1 MRRNKLKVLSSLA
14 ILGIAGLGLA
24 ACNNNTGSGTT
35 PSPTP
40 TPTENGGGATTTPTP
55 TPVPTTPSQTTTT
68 TPNQSSTANTP
79 AQKVVKSISIS
90 GGKTLYLVGEE
101 FSFDGVV
108 VTKTYNDE
116 TQETATADEVT
127 YKIYSD
133 EDGTKEATS
142 IATAGTYYVYVT
154 CGGKDNYYAITVQE
168 KQQTI
173 HENAVVKGVTP
184 TKTDIS
190 TKVDIYNQNGN
201 EVYATANSSKKI
213 QSEDKSATCDGIE
226 FSQRLKMQG
235 SAVAAGES
243 VSVAAD
249 GTVSNGRVIV
259 VKVAQASKLTFYGMP
274 SSEQKR
280 SFILTNNADYSREVA
295 SAADKTNI
303 GSYKFDVAA
312 GTYYFYVGASN
323 DALGTNAGGWYFY
336 GVDIAYDV
344 PTSSLTYSEIK
355 VDASNAKTDF
365 NLNDTFS
372 TDGLVV
378 KGKNNLGTWDILSK
392 EDYKVTNTDDTE
404 VSTATPGKKTLKVTA
419 KGHSDN
425 YDIQVINPNATVE
438 NIVVKEEAKGVYK
451 QGEVISL
458 SGLVITSTDS
468 DSVTQDIA
476 YDAEKITYK
485 VLDGETD
492 VTSQFTT
499 LTKGTYTVELTYA
512 SKTTTYNITMLE
524 VKERKFEYK
533 NEVAVGSDSYASSLI
548 VSYTDGT
555 DADWSKYNDTILSTA
570 EGYSTKFYSDADCT
584 TLIDTATNAFAS
596 VGTVYMKLSYQDY
609 SSNAI
614 TLTVKNFNSESYY
627 TKDNLTSSSVV
638 KDATIFDGNLITIT
652 GGKNLGAPEGK
663 DGICNQEVQIKLD
676 ANTDASKFKGL
687 ILNIKQKVALKLYMN
702 CSTDKS
708 GKTFV
713 IKDPTGKIVFTS
725 NDIVKNKT
733 DNTLVEV
740 TLEAG
745 TYTIESLTGSVRFAG
760 IEATKAE

>member
-40 TPTENGGGATTTPTP
+40 TPTENGGATTTPTP

-173 HENAVVKGVTP
+173 HENAVVKGVSSNITE
-184 TKTDIS
+184 KFN
-190 TKVDIYNQNGN
+190 IYSQNGN
-201 EVYATANSSKKI
+201 EVYATATSTKYLEYETKT
-213 QSEDKSATCDGIE
+213 ATVDGIE
-226 FSQRLKMQG
+226 FSQRLKMKG
-235 SAVAAGES
+235 SAVGKGET

-274 SSEQKR
+274 SDNKKR
-280 SFILTNNADYSREVA
+280 SFILTNNADVTREIA

-303 GSYKFDVAA
+303 GSYEFDVAA

-323 DALGTNAGGWYFY
+323 DALGTEAGGWYFY

-344 PTSSLTYSEIK
+344 PASSLTYSEIK
-355 VDASNAKTDF
+355 VDASNARTDF

-419 KGHSDN
+419 KGHSDT
-425 YDIQVINPNATVE
+425 YDIQVINPNATIE

-614 TLTVKNFNSESYY
+614 TLTVKNFNSESYS
-627 TKDNLTSSSVV
+627 TSGLTVGTDYKNSVL
-638 KDATIFDGNLITIT
+638 FEGNLVDVKVGT
-652 GGKNLGAPEGK
+652 GTCKADDAK
-663 DGICNQEVQIKLD
+663 DKDTMNHEVQIKLD
-676 ANTDASKFKGL
+676 SGAGKEIIFVV
-687 ILNIKQKVALKLYMN
+687 KQKITLKIAIN
-702 CSTDKS
+702 AS
-708 GKTFV
+708 GKKKYV
-713 IKDPTGKIVFTS
+713 IKDSTGTVVPNGSGNVGITKDSNTIVE
-725 NDIVKNKT
+725 I
-733 DNTLVEV
+733 

-745 TYTIESLTGSVRFAG
+745 TYTLASDGGGVRFAG
-760 IEATKAE
+760 IEATKAK

>member
-1 MRRNKLKVLSSLA
+1 MKRNKLKVLSSLA

-35 PSPTP
+35 QSPTT
-40 TPTENGGGATTTPTP
+40 TPTENGGGATTPTPTP
-55 TPVPTTPSQTTTT
+55 TPVPTTPSQSTTT
-68 TPNQSSTANTP
+68 TPNQSSTNTP
-79 AQKVVKSISIS
+79 EQNKIESISVS
-90 GGKTLYLVGEE
+90 GQTKE
-101 FSFDGVV
+101 FLPGSEFVFGGT
-108 VTKTYNDE
+108 VTKN
-116 TQETATADEVT
+116 
-127 YKIYSD
+127 YSD
-133 EDGTKEATS
+133 GSQVAATEEEYIVTIYTDNSYETEAEN
-142 IATAGTYYVYVT
+142 IKTAGTYYVVVSIGDKLATYEIV
-154 CGGKDNYYAITVQE
+154 VRE

-190 TKVDIYNQNGN
+190 TKVDIYNQHGN
-201 EVYATANSSKKI
+201 EVYVTANSSKKI
-213 QSEDKSATCDGIE
+213 QSEDKTATCDGIE

-243 VSVAAD
+243 VNVSAD

-303 GSYKFDVAA
+303 GSYEFDVAA
-312 GTYYFYVGASN
+312 GTYYFYVGATN
-323 DALGTNAGGWYFY
+323 ATLGTTAGGWYFY

-344 PTSSLTYSEIK
+344 PASSLTYSEIK
-355 VDASNAKTDF
+355 VDASNVRTDF

-419 KGHSDN
+419 KGHSDT
-425 YDIQVINPNATVE
+425 YDIQVINPNATIE

-485 VLDGETD
+485 VLDGEAD

-524 VKERKFEYK
+524 VKEGKFEYK

-627 TKDNLTSSSVV
+627 VKDANLTSGTDYKKQTLFEGNFVDV
-638 KDATIFDGNLITIT
+638 KVGT
-652 GGKNLGAPEGK
+652 GTCKADSNTA
-663 DGICNQEVQIKLD
+663 INQGEMQIKLD
-676 ANTDASKFKGL
+676 AGDGKEIIFVV
-687 ILNIKQKVALKLYMN
+687 KQKITLKIIAN
-702 CSTDKS
+702 AS
-708 GKTFV
+708 GNKKYI
-713 IKDPTGKIVFTS
+713 IKDAVGTELKAGDLS
-725 NDIVKNKT
+725 KT
-733 DNTLVEV
+733 ADGDTTIEI

-745 TYTIESLTGSVRFAG
+745 TYSFTSDGGGVRFAG

>member
-1 MRRNKLKVLSSLA
+1 MKRNKLKVLSSLA

-35 PSPTP
+35 QSPTQ
-40 TPTENGGGATTTPTP
+40 TPTENGGGATTPTPTP
-55 TPVPTTPSQTTTT
+55 TPVPTTPSQSTTT
-68 TPNQSSTANTP
+68 TPNQSSTNTP
-79 AQKVVKSISIS
+79 EQNKIESISVS
-90 GGKTLYLVGEE
+90 GQTKE
-101 FSFDGVV
+101 FLPGSEFVFGGT
-108 VTKTYNDE
+108 VTKN
-116 TQETATADEVT
+116 
-127 YKIYSD
+127 YSD
-133 EDGTKEATS
+133 GSQVVATEEEYIVTIYTDNSYETEAEN
-142 IATAGTYYVYVT
+142 IKTAGTYYVVVSIGDKLATYEIV
-154 CGGKDNYYAITVQE
+154 VRE

-190 TKVDIYNQNGN
+190 TKVDIYNQHGN
-201 EVYATANSSKKI
+201 EVYVTANSSKKI
-213 QSEDKSATCDGIE
+213 QSEDKTATCDGIE

-243 VSVAAD
+243 VNVSAD

-303 GSYKFDVAA
+303 GSYEFDVAA
-312 GTYYFYVGASN
+312 GTYYFYVGA
-323 DALGTNAGGWYFY
+323 TNATLSTTAGGWYFY

-344 PTSSLTYSEIK
+344 PASSLTYSEIK
-355 VDASNAKTDF
+355 VDASNVRTDF

-392 EDYKVTNTDDTE
+392 EDYKVTNNDDTE

-419 KGHSDN
+419 KGHSDT
-425 YDIQVINPNATVE
+425 YDIQVINPNATIE

-485 VLDGETD
+485 VLDGEAD

-512 SKTTTYNITMLE
+512 YKTTTYNITMLE
-524 VKERKFEYK
+524 VKEGKFEYK

-627 TKDNLTSSSVV
+627 VKDANLTSGTDYKKQTLFEGNFVDV
-638 KDATIFDGNLITIT
+638 KVGT
-652 GGKNLGAPEGK
+652 GTCKADSNTA
-663 DGICNQEVQIKLD
+663 INQGEMQIKLD
-676 ANTDASKFKGL
+676 AGDGKEIIFVV
-687 ILNIKQKVALKLYMN
+687 KQKITLKIIAN
-702 CSTDKS
+702 AS
-708 GKTFV
+708 GNKKYI
-713 IKDPTGKIVFTS
+713 IKDAVGTELKAGDLS
-725 NDIVKNKT
+725 KT
-733 DNTLVEV
+733 ADGDTTIEI

-745 TYTIESLTGSVRFAG
+745 TYSFTSNGGGVRFAG

>member
-1 MRRNKLKVLSSLA
+1 MKRNKLKVLSSLA

-35 PSPTP
+35 QSPTT
-40 TPTENGGGATTTPTP
+40 TPTENGGGATTTTPTP
-55 TPVPTTPSQTTTT
+55 TPVPTTPSQSTTT
-68 TPNQSSTANTP
+68 TPNQSSTNTP
-79 AQKVVKSISIS
+79 EQNKIESISVS
-90 GGKTLYLVGEE
+90 GQTKE
-101 FSFDGVV
+101 FLPGSEFVFGGT
-108 VTKTYNDE
+108 VTKN
-116 TQETATADEVT
+116 
-127 YKIYSD
+127 YSD
-133 EDGTKEATS
+133 GSQVVATEEEYIVTIYTDNSYETEAEN
-142 IATAGTYYVYVT
+142 IKTAGTYYVVVSIGDKLATYEIV
-154 CGGKDNYYAITVQE
+154 VQE

-190 TKVDIYNQNGN
+190 TKVDIYNQHGN
-201 EVYATANSSKKI
+201 EVYVTANSSKKI
-213 QSEDKSATCDGIE
+213 QSEDKTATCDGIE

-243 VSVAAD
+243 VNVSAD

-303 GSYKFDVAA
+303 GSYEFDVAA
-312 GTYYFYVGASN
+312 GTYYFYVGATN
-323 DALGTNAGGWYFY
+323 ATLGTTAGGWYFY

-344 PTSSLTYSEIK
+344 PASSLTYSEIK
-355 VDASNAKTDF
+355 VDASNVRTDF

-419 KGHSDN
+419 KGHSDT
-425 YDIQVINPNATVE
+425 YDIQVINPNATIE

-485 VLDGETD
+485 VLDGEAD

-524 VKERKFEYK
+524 VKEGKFEYK

-627 TKDNLTSSSVV
+627 VKDANLTSGTDYKKQTLFEGNFVDV
-638 KDATIFDGNLITIT
+638 KVGT
-652 GGKNLGAPEGK
+652 GTCKADSNTA
-663 DGICNQEVQIKLD
+663 INQGEMQIKLD
-676 ANTDASKFKGL
+676 AGDGKEIIFVV
-687 ILNIKQKVALKLYMN
+687 KQKITLKIIAN
-702 CSTDKS
+702 AS
-708 GKTFV
+708 GNKKYI
-713 IKDPTGKIVFTS
+713 IKDAVGTELKAGDLS
-725 NDIVKNKT
+725 KT
-733 DNTLVEV
+733 ADGDTTIEI

-745 TYTIESLTGSVRFAG
+745 TYSFTSNGGGVRFAG

>member
-1 MRRNKLKVLSSLA
+1 MKRNKMKVLSSLA

-35 PSPTP
+35 QSPTT
-40 TPTENGGGATTTPTP
+40 TPTENGGGATTPTPTP
-55 TPVPTTPSQTTTT
+55 TPVPTTPSQSTTT
-68 TPNQSSTANTP
+68 TPNQSSTNTP
-79 AQKVVKSISIS
+79 EQNKIESISVS
-90 GGKTLYLVGEE
+90 GQTKE
-101 FSFDGVV
+101 FLPGSEFVFGGT
-108 VTKTYNDE
+108 VTKN
-116 TQETATADEVT
+116 
-127 YKIYSD
+127 YSD
-133 EDGTKEATS
+133 GSQVVATEEEYIVTIYTDNSYETEAEN
-142 IATAGTYYVYVT
+142 IKTAGTYYVVVSIGDKLATYEIV
-154 CGGKDNYYAITVQE
+154 VRE

-190 TKVDIYNQNGN
+190 TKVDIYNQHGN
-201 EVYATANSSKKI
+201 EVYVTANSSKKI
-213 QSEDKSATCDGIE
+213 QSEDKTATCDGIE

-243 VSVAAD
+243 VNVSAD

-303 GSYKFDVAA
+303 GSYEFDVAA
-312 GTYYFYVGASN
+312 GTYYFYVGATN
-323 DALGTNAGGWYFY
+323 ATLGTTAGGWYFY

-344 PTSSLTYSEIK
+344 PASSLTYSEIK
-355 VDASNAKTDF
+355 VDASNVRTDF

-419 KGHSDN
+419 KGHSDT
-425 YDIQVINPNATVE
+425 YDIQVINPNATIE

-485 VLDGETD
+485 VLDGEAD

-524 VKERKFEYK
+524 VKEGKFEYK

-627 TKDNLTSSSVV
+627 VKDANLTSGTDYKKQTLFEGNFVDV
-638 KDATIFDGNLITIT
+638 KVGT
-652 GGKNLGAPEGK
+652 GTCKADSNTA
-663 DGICNQEVQIKLD
+663 INQGEMQIKLD
-676 ANTDASKFKGL
+676 AGDGKEIIFVV
-687 ILNIKQKVALKLYMN
+687 KQKITLKIIAN
-702 CSTDKS
+702 AS
-708 GKTFV
+708 GNKKYI
-713 IKDPTGKIVFTS
+713 IKDAVGTELKAGDLS
-725 NDIVKNKT
+725 KT
-733 DNTLVEV
+733 ADGDTTIEI

-745 TYTIESLTGSVRFAG
+745 TYSFTSNGGGVRFAG

>member
-1 MRRNKLKVLSSLA
+1 MKRNKLKVLSSLA

-35 PSPTP
+35 QSPTT
-40 TPTENGGGATTTPTP
+40 TPTENGGGATTPTPTP
-55 TPVPTTPSQTTTT
+55 TPVPTTPSQSTTT
-68 TPNQSSTANTP
+68 TPNQSSTNTP
-79 AQKVVKSISIS
+79 EQNKIESISVS
-90 GGKTLYLVGEE
+90 GQTKE
-101 FSFDGVV
+101 FLPGSEFVFGGT
-108 VTKTYNDE
+108 VTKN
-116 TQETATADEVT
+116 
-127 YKIYSD
+127 YSD
-133 EDGTKEATS
+133 GSQVVATEEEYIVTIYTDNSYETEAEN
-142 IATAGTYYVYVT
+142 IKTAGTYYVVVSIGDKLATYEIV
-154 CGGKDNYYAITVQE
+154 VRE

-190 TKVDIYNQNGN
+190 TKVDIYNQHGN
-201 EVYATANSSKKI
+201 EVYVTANSSKKI
-213 QSEDKSATCDGIE
+213 QSEDKTATCDGIE

-243 VSVAAD
+243 VNVSAD

-303 GSYKFDVAA
+303 GSYEFDVAA
-312 GTYYFYVGASN
+312 GTYYFYVGATN
-323 DALGTNAGGWYFY
+323 ATLGTTAGGWYFY

-344 PTSSLTYSEIK
+344 PASSLTYSEIK
-355 VDASNAKTDF
+355 VDASNVRTDF

-419 KGHSDN
+419 KGHSDT
-425 YDIQVINPNATVE
+425 YDIQVINPNATIE

-451 QGEVISL
+451 QGDVISL

-485 VLDGETD
+485 VLDGEAD

-524 VKERKFEYK
+524 VKEGKFEYK

-627 TKDNLTSSSVV
+627 VKDANLTSGTDYKKQTLFEGNFVDV
-638 KDATIFDGNLITIT
+638 KVGT
-652 GGKNLGAPEGK
+652 GTCKADSNTA
-663 DGICNQEVQIKLD
+663 INQGEMQIKLD
-676 ANTDASKFKGL
+676 AGDGKEIIFVV
-687 ILNIKQKVALKLYMN
+687 KQKITLKIIAN
-702 CSTDKS
+702 AS
-708 GKTFV
+708 GNKKYI
-713 IKDPTGKIVFTS
+713 IKDAVGTELKAGDLS
-725 NDIVKNKT
+725 KT
-733 DNTLVEV
+733 ADGDTTIEI

-745 TYTIESLTGSVRFAG
+745 TYSFTSNGGGVRFAG

>member
-35 PSPTP
+35 QSPTT
-40 TPTENGGGATTTPTP
+40 TPTENGGGATTPTPTP
-55 TPVPTTPSQTTTT
+55 TPVPTTPSQSTTT
-68 TPNQSSTANTP
+68 TPNQSSTNTP
-79 AQKVVKSISIS
+79 EQKKIESISVS
-90 GGKTLYLVGEE
+90 GQTKE
-101 FSFDGVV
+101 FLPGSEFVFGGT
-108 VTKTYNDE
+108 VTKN
-116 TQETATADEVT
+116 
-127 YKIYSD
+127 YSD
-133 EDGTKEATS
+133 GSQVVATEEEYIVTIYTDNSYETEAEN
-142 IATAGTYYVYVT
+142 IKTAGTYYVVVSIGDKLATYEIV
-154 CGGKDNYYAITVQE
+154 VRE

-190 TKVDIYNQNGN
+190 TKVDIYNQHGN
-201 EVYATANSSKKI
+201 EVYVTANSSKKI
-213 QSEDKSATCDGIE
+213 QSEDKTATCDGIE

-243 VSVAAD
+243 VNVSAD

-303 GSYKFDVAA
+303 GSYEFDVAA
-312 GTYYFYVGASN
+312 GTYYFYVGATN
-323 DALGTNAGGWYFY
+323 ATLGTTAGGWYFY

-344 PTSSLTYSEIK
+344 PASSLTYSEIK
-355 VDASNAKTDF
+355 VDASNVRTDF

-419 KGHSDN
+419 KGHSDT
-425 YDIQVINPNATVE
+425 YDIQVINPNATIE

-485 VLDGETD
+485 VLDGEAD

-524 VKERKFEYK
+524 VKEGKFEYK

-627 TKDNLTSSSVV
+627 VKDANLTSGTDYKKQTLFEGNFVDV
-638 KDATIFDGNLITIT
+638 KVGT
-652 GGKNLGAPEGK
+652 GTCKADSNTA
-663 DGICNQEVQIKLD
+663 INQGEMQIKLD
-676 ANTDASKFKGL
+676 AGDGKEIIFVV
-687 ILNIKQKVALKLYMN
+687 KQKITLKIIAN
-702 CSTDKS
+702 AS
-708 GKTFV
+708 GNKKYI
-713 IKDPTGKIVFTS
+713 IKDAVGTELKAGDLS
-725 NDIVKNKT
+725 KT
-733 DNTLVEV
+733 ADGDTTIEI

-745 TYTIESLTGSVRFAG
+745 TYSFTSNGGGVRFAG

>member
-35 PSPTP
+35 QSPTT
-40 TPTENGGGATTTPTP
+40 TPTENGGGATTPTPTP
-55 TPVPTTPSQTTTT
+55 TPVPTTPSQSTTP
-68 TPNQSSTANTP
+68 TPNQSSTNTP
-79 AQKVVKSISIS
+79 EQNKIESISVS
-90 GGKTLYLVGEE
+90 GQTKE
-101 FSFDGVV
+101 FLPGSEFVFGGT
-108 VTKTYNDE
+108 VTKN
-116 TQETATADEVT
+116 
-127 YKIYSD
+127 YSD
-133 EDGTKEATS
+133 GSQVVATEEEYIVTIYTDNSYETEAEN
-142 IATAGTYYVYVT
+142 IKTAGTYYVVVSIGDKLATYEIV
-154 CGGKDNYYAITVQE
+154 VRE

-184 TKTDIS
+184 TETDIS
-190 TKVDIYNQNGN
+190 TKVDIYNQHGN
-201 EVYATANSSKKI
+201 EVYVTANSSKKI
-213 QSEDKSATCDGIE
+213 QSEDKTATCDGIE

-243 VSVAAD
+243 VNVSAD

-303 GSYKFDVAA
+303 GSYEFDVAA
-312 GTYYFYVGASN
+312 GTYYFYVGATN
-323 DALGTNAGGWYFY
+323 ATLGTTAGGWYFY

-344 PTSSLTYSEIK
+344 PASSLTYSEIK
-355 VDASNAKTDF
+355 VDASNVRTDF

-419 KGHSDN
+419 KGHSDT
-425 YDIQVINPNATVE
+425 YDIQVINPNATIE

-485 VLDGETD
+485 VLDGEAD

-524 VKERKFEYK
+524 VKEGKFEYK

-609 SSNAI
+609 SSNTI

-627 TKDNLTSSSVV
+627 VKDANLTSGTDYKKQTLFEGNFVDV
-638 KDATIFDGNLITIT
+638 KVGT
-652 GGKNLGAPEGK
+652 GTCKADSNTA
-663 DGICNQEVQIKLD
+663 INQGEMQIKLD
-676 ANTDASKFKGL
+676 AGDGKEIIFVV
-687 ILNIKQKVALKLYMN
+687 KQKITLKIIAN
-702 CSTDKS
+702 AS
-708 GKTFV
+708 GNKKYI
-713 IKDPTGKIVFTS
+713 IKDAVGTELKAGDLS
-725 NDIVKNKT
+725 KT
-733 DNTLVEV
+733 ADGDTTIEI

-745 TYTIESLTGSVRFAG
+745 TYSFTSNGGGVRFAG

>member
-1 MRRNKLKVLSSLA
+1 MKRNKLKVLSSLA

-24 ACNNNTGSGTT
+24 ACNNTGSGT
-35 PSPTP
+35 TP
-40 TPTENGGGATTTPTP
+40 TPTENGGGATTPTPTP
-55 TPVPTTPSQTTTT
+55 TPVPTTPSQSTTT
-68 TPNQSSTANTP
+68 TPNQSSTNTP
-79 AQKVVKSISIS
+79 EQNKIESISVS
-90 GGKTLYLVGEE
+90 GQTKE
-101 FSFDGVV
+101 FLPGSEFVFGGT
-108 VTKTYNDE
+108 VTKN
-116 TQETATADEVT
+116 
-127 YKIYSD
+127 YSD
-133 EDGTKEATS
+133 GSQVVATEEEYIVTIYTDNSYETEAEN
-142 IATAGTYYVYVT
+142 IKTAGTYYVVVSIGDKLATYEIV
-154 CGGKDNYYAITVQE
+154 VRE

-190 TKVDIYNQNGN
+190 TKVDIYNQHGN
-201 EVYATANSSKKI
+201 EVYVTANSSKKI
-213 QSEDKSATCDGIE
+213 QSEDKTATCDGIE

-243 VSVAAD
+243 VNVSAD

-303 GSYKFDVAA
+303 GSYEFDVAA
-312 GTYYFYVGASN
+312 GTYYFYVGATN
-323 DALGTNAGGWYFY
+323 ATLGTTAGGWYFY

-344 PTSSLTYSEIK
+344 PASSLTYSEIK
-355 VDASNAKTDF
+355 VDASNVRTDF

-404 VSTATPGKKTLKVTA
+404 ISTATPGKKTLKVTA
-419 KGHSDN
+419 KGHSDT
-425 YDIQVINPNATVE
+425 YDIQVINPNATIE

-485 VLDGETD
+485 VLDGEAD

-524 VKERKFEYK
+524 VKEGKFEYK

-584 TLIDTATNAFAS
+584 TLIDTATKAFAS

-627 TKDNLTSSSVV
+627 VKDANLTSGTDYKKQTLFEGNFVDV
-638 KDATIFDGNLITIT
+638 KVGT
-652 GGKNLGAPEGK
+652 GTCKADSNTA
-663 DGICNQEVQIKLD
+663 INQGEMQIKLD
-676 ANTDASKFKGL
+676 AGDGKEIIFVV
-687 ILNIKQKVALKLYMN
+687 KQKITLKIIAN
-702 CSTDKS
+702 AS
-708 GKTFV
+708 GNKKYI
-713 IKDPTGKIVFTS
+713 IKDAVGTELKAGDLS
-725 NDIVKNKT
+725 KT
-733 DNTLVEV
+733 ADGDTTIEI

-745 TYTIESLTGSVRFAG
+745 TYSFTSNGGGVRFAG

>member
-1 MRRNKLKVLSSLA
+1 MKRNKLKVLSSLA

-35 PSPTP
+35 QSPTT
-40 TPTENGGGATTTPTP
+40 TPTENGGGATTPTPTP
-55 TPVPTTPSQTTTT
+55 TPVPTTPSQSTTT
-68 TPNQSSTANTP
+68 TPNQSSTNTP
-79 AQKVVKSISIS
+79 EQNKIESISVS
-90 GGKTLYLVGEE
+90 GQTKE
-101 FSFDGVV
+101 FLPGSEFVFGGT
-108 VTKTYNDE
+108 VTKN
-116 TQETATADEVT
+116 
-127 YKIYSD
+127 YSD
-133 EDGTKEATS
+133 GSQVVATEEEYIVTIYTDNSYEIEAEN
-142 IATAGTYYVYVT
+142 IKTAGTYYVVVSIGDKLATYEIV
-154 CGGKDNYYAITVQE
+154 VRE

-190 TKVDIYNQNGN
+190 TKVDIYNQHGN
-201 EVYATANSSKKI
+201 EVYVTANSSKKI
-213 QSEDKSATCDGIE
+213 QSEDKTATCDGIE

-243 VSVAAD
+243 VNVSAD

-303 GSYKFDVAA
+303 GSYEFDVAA
-312 GTYYFYVGASN
+312 GTYYFYVGATN
-323 DALGTNAGGWYFY
+323 ATLGTTAGGWYFY

-344 PTSSLTYSEIK
+344 PASSLTYSEIK
-355 VDASNAKTDF
+355 VDASNVRTDF

-419 KGHSDN
+419 KGHSDT
-425 YDIQVINPNATVE
+425 YDIQVINPNATIE

-485 VLDGETD
+485 VLDGEAD

-524 VKERKFEYK
+524 VKEGKFEYK

-627 TKDNLTSSSVV
+627 VKDANLTSGTDYKKQTLFEGNFVDV
-638 KDATIFDGNLITIT
+638 KVGT
-652 GGKNLGAPEGK
+652 GTCKADSNTA
-663 DGICNQEVQIKLD
+663 INQGEMQIKLD
-676 ANTDASKFKGL
+676 AGDGKEIIFVV
-687 ILNIKQKVALKLYMN
+687 KQKITLKIIAN
-702 CSTDKS
+702 AS
-708 GKTFV
+708 GNKKYI
-713 IKDPTGKIVFTS
+713 IKDAVGTELKAGDLS
-725 NDIVKNKT
+725 KT
-733 DNTLVEV
+733 ADGDTTIEI

-745 TYTIESLTGSVRFAG
+745 TYSFTSNGGGVRFAG

>member
-1 MRRNKLKVLSSLA
+1 MKRNKLKVLSSLA

-35 PSPTP
+35 QSPTT
-40 TPTENGGGATTTPTP
+40 TPTENGGEATTPTPTP
-55 TPVPTTPSQTTTT
+55 TPVPTTPSQSTTT
-68 TPNQSSTANTP
+68 TPNQSSTNTP
-79 AQKVVKSISIS
+79 EQNKIESISVS
-90 GGKTLYLVGEE
+90 GQTKE
-101 FSFDGVV
+101 FLPGSEFVFGGT
-108 VTKTYNDE
+108 VTKN
-116 TQETATADEVT
+116 
-127 YKIYSD
+127 YSD
-133 EDGTKEATS
+133 GSQVVATEEEYIVTIYTDNSYETEAEN
-142 IATAGTYYVYVT
+142 IKTAGTYYVVVSIGDKLATYEIV
-154 CGGKDNYYAITVQE
+154 VRE

-184 TKTDIS
+184 TETDIS
-190 TKVDIYNQNGN
+190 TKVDIYNQHGN
-201 EVYATANSSKKI
+201 EVYVTANSSKKI
-213 QSEDKSATCDGIE
+213 QSEDKTATCDGIE

-243 VSVAAD
+243 VNVSAD

-303 GSYKFDVAA
+303 GSYEFDVAA
-312 GTYYFYVGASN
+312 GTYYFYVGATN
-323 DALGTNAGGWYFY
+323 ATLGTTAGGWYFY

-344 PTSSLTYSEIK
+344 PASSLTYSEIK
-355 VDASNAKTDF
+355 VDASNVRTDF

-419 KGHSDN
+419 KGHSDT
-425 YDIQVINPNATVE
+425 YDIQVINPNATIE

-485 VLDGETD
+485 VLDGEAD

-524 VKERKFEYK
+524 VKEGKFEYK

-627 TKDNLTSSSVV
+627 VKDANLTSGTDYKKQTLFEGNFVDV
-638 KDATIFDGNLITIT
+638 KVGT
-652 GGKNLGAPEGK
+652 GTCKADSNTA
-663 DGICNQEVQIKLD
+663 INQGEMQIKLD
-676 ANTDASKFKGL
+676 AGDGKEIIFVV
-687 ILNIKQKVALKLYMN
+687 KQKITLKIIAN
-702 CSTDKS
+702 AS
-708 GKTFV
+708 GNKKYI
-713 IKDPTGKIVFTS
+713 IKDAVGTELKAGDLS
-725 NDIVKNKT
+725 KT
-733 DNTLVEV
+733 ADGDTTIEI

-745 TYTIESLTGSVRFAG
+745 TYSFTSNGGGVRFAG

>member
-35 PSPTP
+35 KSPTP
-40 TPTENGGGATTTPTP
+40 TPTENGGATTTPTP

-68 TPNQSSTANTP
+68 TPNQSSTTNTP

-133 EDGTKEATS
+133 EDGTKEVTS

-201 EVYATANSSKKI
+201 EVYVTANSSKKI

-226 FSQRLKMQG
+226 FSQKLKMQG

-243 VSVAAD
+243 VNVSAD

-303 GSYKFDVAA
+303 GSYEFDVAA
-312 GTYYFYVGASN
+312 GTYYFYVGATN
-323 DALGTNAGGWYFY
+323 ATLGTTAGGWYFY

-344 PTSSLTYSEIK
+344 PASSLTYSEIK

-372 TDGLVV
+372 TDGLIV

-425 YDIQVINPNATVE
+425 YDIQVINPNATIE

-555 DADWSKYNDTILSTA
+555 DADWSKYNETILSTA

-584 TLIDTATNAFAS
+584 TLIDTATNAFAL

-614 TLTVKNFNSESYY
+614 TLTVKNFNSESYS
-627 TKDNLTSSSVV
+627 TSGLTAGTDYKNSVL
-638 KDATIFDGNLITIT
+638 FEGNLVDVKV
-652 GGKNLGAPEGK
+652 GKGTCKADSNNE
-663 DGICNQEVQIKLD
+663 INQGEMQIKLD
-676 ANTDASKFKGL
+676 KEAGKEIIFVV
-687 ILNIKQKVALKLYMN
+687 KQKITLKIIAN
-702 CSTDKS
+702 AS
-708 GKTFV
+708 GNKKYI
-713 IKDPTGKIVFTS
+713 IKDAAGTELKAGDLS
-725 NDIVKNKT
+725 KT
-733 DNTLVEV
+733 ADGDTTIEI

-745 TYTIESLTGSVRFAG
+745 TYSFTSNGGGVRFAG

>member
-1 MRRNKLKVLSSLA
+1 MKRNKLKVLSSLA

-24 ACNNNTGSGTT
+24 ACNNTGSGTT
-35 PSPTP
+35 QSPTT
-40 TPTENGGGATTTPTP
+40 TPTENGGGATTPTPTP
-55 TPVPTTPSQTTTT
+55 TPVPTTPSQSTTT
-68 TPNQSSTANTP
+68 TPNQSSTNTP
-79 AQKVVKSISIS
+79 EQNKIESISVS
-90 GGKTLYLVGEE
+90 GQTKE
-101 FSFDGVV
+101 FLPGSEFVFGGT
-108 VTKTYNDE
+108 VTKN
-116 TQETATADEVT
+116 
-127 YKIYSD
+127 YSD
-133 EDGTKEATS
+133 GSQVVATEEEYIVTIYTDNSYETEAEN
-142 IATAGTYYVYVT
+142 IKTAGTYYVVVSIGDKLATYEIV
-154 CGGKDNYYAITVQE
+154 VRE

-190 TKVDIYNQNGN
+190 TKVDIYNQHGN
-201 EVYATANSSKKI
+201 EVYVTANSSKKI
-213 QSEDKSATCDGIE
+213 QSEDKTATCDGIE

-243 VSVAAD
+243 VNVSAD

-303 GSYKFDVAA
+303 GSYEFDVAA
-312 GTYYFYVGASN
+312 GTYYFYVGATN
-323 DALGTNAGGWYFY
+323 ATLGTTAGGWYFY

-344 PTSSLTYSEIK
+344 PASSLTYSEIK
-355 VDASNAKTDF
+355 VDASNVRTDF

-419 KGHSDN
+419 KGHSDT
-425 YDIQVINPNATVE
+425 YDIQVINPNATIE

-485 VLDGETD
+485 VLDGEAD

-524 VKERKFEYK
+524 VKEGKFEYK

-627 TKDNLTSSSVV
+627 VKDANLTSGTDYKKQTLFEGNFVDV
-638 KDATIFDGNLITIT
+638 KVGT
-652 GGKNLGAPEGK
+652 GTCKADSNTA
-663 DGICNQEVQIKLD
+663 INQGEMQIKLD
-676 ANTDASKFKGL
+676 AGDGKEIIFVV
-687 ILNIKQKVALKLYMN
+687 KQKITLKIIAN
-702 CSTDKS
+702 AS
-708 GKTFV
+708 GNKKYI
-713 IKDPTGKIVFTS
+713 IKDAVGTELKAGDLS
-725 NDIVKNKT
+725 KT
-733 DNTLVEV
+733 ADGDTTIEI

-745 TYTIESLTGSVRFAG
+745 TYSFTSNGGGVRFAG

>member
-1 MRRNKLKVLSSLA
+1 MKRNKLKVLSSLA

-35 PSPTP
+35 QSPTT
-40 TPTENGGGATTTPTP
+40 TPTENGGGATTPTPTP
-55 TPVPTTPSQTTTT
+55 TPVPTTPSQSTTT
-68 TPNQSSTANTP
+68 TPNQSSTNTP
-79 AQKVVKSISIS
+79 EQNKIESISVS
-90 GGKTLYLVGEE
+90 GQTKE
-101 FSFDGVV
+101 FLPGSEFVFGGT
-108 VTKTYNDE
+108 VTKN
-116 TQETATADEVT
+116 
-127 YKIYSD
+127 YSD
-133 EDGTKEATS
+133 GSQVVATEEEYIVTIYTDNSYETEAEN
-142 IATAGTYYVYVT
+142 IKTAGTYYVVVSIGDKLATYEIV
-154 CGGKDNYYAITVQE
+154 VRE

-190 TKVDIYNQNGN
+190 TKVDIYNQHGN
-201 EVYATANSSKKI
+201 EVYVTANSSKKI
-213 QSEDKSATCDGIE
+213 QSEDKTATCDGIE

-243 VSVAAD
+243 VNVSAD

-303 GSYKFDVAA
+303 GSYEFDVAA
-312 GTYYFYVGASN
+312 GTYYFYVGATN
-323 DALGTNAGGWYFY
+323 ATLGTTAGGWYFY

-344 PTSSLTYSEIK
+344 PASSLTYSEIK
-355 VDASNAKTDF
+355 VDASNVRTDF

-419 KGHSDN
+419 KGHSDT
-425 YDIQVINPNATVE
+425 YDIQVINPNATIE

-485 VLDGETD
+485 VLDGEAD

-524 VKERKFEYK
+524 VKEGKFEYK

-627 TKDNLTSSSVV
+627 VKDANLTSGTDYKKQTLFEGNFVDV
-638 KDATIFDGNLITIT
+638 KVGT
-652 GGKNLGAPEGK
+652 GTCKADSNTA
-663 DGICNQEVQIKLD
+663 INQGEMQIKLD
-676 ANTDASKFKGL
+676 AGDGKEIIFVV
-687 ILNIKQKVALKLYMN
+687 KQKITLKIIAN
-702 CSTDKS
+702 AS
-708 GKTFV
+708 GNKKYI
-713 IKDPTGKIVFTS
+713 IKDAVGTELKAGDLS
-725 NDIVKNKT
+725 KT
-733 DNTLVEV
+733 ADGDTTIEI

-745 TYTIESLTGSVRFAG
+745 TYYFTSNGGGVRFAG

>member
-1 MRRNKLKVLSSLA
+1 MKRNKLKVLSSLA

-35 PSPTP
+35 QSPTT
-40 TPTENGGGATTTPTP
+40 TPTENGGGATTPTPTP
-55 TPVPTTPSQTTTT
+55 TPVPTTPSQSTTT
-68 TPNQSSTANTP
+68 TPNQSSTNTP
-79 AQKVVKSISIS
+79 EQNKIESISVS
-90 GGKTLYLVGEE
+90 GQTKE
-101 FSFDGVV
+101 FLPGSEFVFGGT
-108 VTKTYNDE
+108 VTKN
-116 TQETATADEVT
+116 
-127 YKIYSD
+127 YSD
-133 EDGTKEATS
+133 GSQVVATEEEYIVTIYTDNSYETEAEN
-142 IATAGTYYVYVT
+142 IKTAGTYYVVVSIGDKLATYEIV
-154 CGGKDNYYAITVQE
+154 VRE

-190 TKVDIYNQNGN
+190 TKVDIYNQHGN
-201 EVYATANSSKKI
+201 EVYVTANSSKKI
-213 QSEDKSATCDGIE
+213 QSEDKTATCDGIE

-243 VSVAAD
+243 VNVSAD

-303 GSYKFDVAA
+303 GSYEFDVAA
-312 GTYYFYVGASN
+312 GTYYFYVGATN
-323 DALGTNAGGWYFY
+323 ETLGTKAGGWYFY

-344 PTSSLTYSEIK
+344 PASSLTYSEIK
-355 VDASNAKTDF
+355 VDASNVRTDF

-419 KGHSDN
+419 KGHSDT
-425 YDIQVINPNATVE
+425 YDIQVINPNATIE

-476 YDAEKITYK
+476 YDVEKITYK
-485 VLDGETD
+485 VLDGEAD

-524 VKERKFEYK
+524 VKEGKFEYK

-627 TKDNLTSSSVV
+627 VKDANLTSGTDYKKQTLFEGNFVDV
-638 KDATIFDGNLITIT
+638 KVGT
-652 GGKNLGAPEGK
+652 GTCEA
-663 DGICNQEVQIKLD
+663 DSDTAINQGEMQIKLGAGD
-676 ANTDASKFKGL
+676 GKEIIFVV
-687 ILNIKQKVALKLYMN
+687 KQKITLKIIAN
-702 CSTDKS
+702 AS
-708 GKTFV
+708 GNKKYI
-713 IKDPTGKIVFTS
+713 IKDAVGTELKAGDLS
-725 NDIVKNKT
+725 KT
-733 DNTLVEV
+733 ADGDTTIEI

-745 TYTIESLTGSVRFAG
+745 TYSFTSNGGGVRFAG

>member
-1 MRRNKLKVLSSLA
+1 MKRNKLKVLSSLA

-35 PSPTP
+35 QSPTT
-40 TPTENGGGATTTPTP
+40 TPTENGGGATTPTPTP
-55 TPVPTTPSQTTTT
+55 TPVPTTPSQSTTT
-68 TPNQSSTANTP
+68 TPNQSSTNTP
-79 AQKVVKSISIS
+79 EQNKIESISVS
-90 GGKTLYLVGEE
+90 GQTKE
-101 FSFDGVV
+101 FLPGSEFVFGGT
-108 VTKTYNDE
+108 VTKN
-116 TQETATADEVT
+116 
-127 YKIYSD
+127 YSD
-133 EDGTKEATS
+133 GSQVVATEEEYIVTIYTDNSYETEAENIKTS
-142 IATAGTYYVYVT
+142 GTYYVVVSIGDKLATYEIV
-154 CGGKDNYYAITVQE
+154 VRE

-190 TKVDIYNQNGN
+190 TKVDIYNQHGN
-201 EVYATANSSKKI
+201 EVYVTANSSKKI
-213 QSEDKSATCDGIE
+213 QSEDKTATCDGIE
-226 FSQRLKMQG
+226 FSQRLKMEG

-243 VSVAAD
+243 VNVSAD
-249 GTVSNGRVIV
+249 GTVSTGRVIV

-303 GSYKFDVAA
+303 GSYEFDVAA
-312 GTYYFYVGASN
+312 GTYYFYVGATN
-323 DALGTNAGGWYFY
+323 ATLGTTAGAWYFY

-344 PTSSLTYSEIK
+344 PASSLTYSEIK
-355 VDASNAKTDF
+355 VDASNVRTDF

-419 KGHSDN
+419 KGHSDT
-425 YDIQVINPNATVE
+425 YDIQVINPNATIE

-485 VLDGETD
+485 VLDGEAD

-524 VKERKFEYK
+524 VKEGKFEYK

-627 TKDNLTSSSVV
+627 VKDANLTSGTDYKKQTLFEGNFVDV
-638 KDATIFDGNLITIT
+638 KVGT
-652 GGKNLGAPEGK
+652 GTCRADSNT
-663 DGICNQEVQIKLD
+663 DINQGEMQIKLD
-676 ANTDASKFKGL
+676 GGDGKEIIFVV
-687 ILNIKQKVALKLYMN
+687 KQKITLKIIAN
-702 CSTDKS
+702 AS
-708 GKTFV
+708 GNKKYI
-713 IKDPTGKIVFTS
+713 IKDAVGTELKAGDLS
-725 NDIVKNKT
+725 KT
-733 DNTLVEV
+733 ADGDTTIEI

-745 TYTIESLTGSVRFAG
+745 TYSFTSNRGGVRFAG

>member
-1 MRRNKLKVLSSLA
+1 MKRNKLKVLSSLA

-35 PSPTP
+35 QSPTT
-40 TPTENGGGATTTPTP
+40 TPTENGGGATTPTPTP
-55 TPVPTTPSQTTTT
+55 TPVPTTPSQSTTT
-68 TPNQSSTANTP
+68 TPNQSSTNTP
-79 AQKVVKSISIS
+79 EQNKIESISVS
-90 GGKTLYLVGEE
+90 GQTKE
-101 FSFDGVV
+101 FLPGSEFVFGGT
-108 VTKTYNDE
+108 VTKN
-116 TQETATADEVT
+116 
-127 YKIYSD
+127 YSD
-133 EDGTKEATS
+133 GSQVVATEEEYIVTIYTDNSYETEAEN
-142 IATAGTYYVYVT
+142 IKTAGTYYVVVSIGDKLATYEIV
-154 CGGKDNYYAITVQE
+154 VRE

-184 TKTDIS
+184 TQTDIS
-190 TKVDIYNQNGN
+190 TKVDIYNQHGN
-201 EVYATANSSKKI
+201 EVYVTANSSKKI
-213 QSEDKSATCDGIE
+213 QSEDKTATCDGIE

-243 VSVAAD
+243 VNVSAD

-303 GSYKFDVAA
+303 GSYEFDVAA
-312 GTYYFYVGASN
+312 GTYYFYVGATN
-323 DALGTNAGGWYFY
+323 ATLGTTAGGWYFY

-344 PTSSLTYSEIK
+344 PASSLTYSEIK
-355 VDASNAKTDF
+355 VDASNVRTDF

-419 KGHSDN
+419 KGHSDT
-425 YDIQVINPNATVE
+425 YDIQVINPNATIE
-438 NIVVKEEAKGVYK
+438 NIIVKEEAKGVYK

-485 VLDGETD
+485 VLDGEAD

-524 VKERKFEYK
+524 VKEGKFEYK

-627 TKDNLTSSSVV
+627 VKDANLTSGTDYKKQTLFEGNFVDV
-638 KDATIFDGNLITIT
+638 KVGT
-652 GGKNLGAPEGK
+652 GTCKADSNTA
-663 DGICNQEVQIKLD
+663 INQGEMQIKLD
-676 ANTDASKFKGL
+676 AGDGKEIIFVV
-687 ILNIKQKVALKLYMN
+687 KQKITLKIIAN
-702 CSTDKS
+702 AS
-708 GKTFV
+708 GNKKYI
-713 IKDPTGKIVFTS
+713 IKDAVGTELKAGDLS
-725 NDIVKNKT
+725 KT
-733 DNTLVEV
+733 ADGDTTIEI

-745 TYTIESLTGSVRFAG
+745 TYSFTSNGGGVRFAG

>member
-1 MRRNKLKVLSSLA
+1 MKRNKLKVLSSLA

-35 PSPTP
+35 QSPTT
-40 TPTENGGGATTTPTP
+40 TPTENGGGATTPTPTP
-55 TPVPTTPSQTTTT
+55 TPVPTTPSQSTTT
-68 TPNQSSTANTP
+68 TPNQSSTNTP
-79 AQKVVKSISIS
+79 EQNKIESISVS
-90 GGKTLYLVGEE
+90 GQTKE
-101 FSFDGVV
+101 FLPGSEFVFGGT
-108 VTKTYNDE
+108 VTKN
-116 TQETATADEVT
+116 
-127 YKIYSD
+127 YSD
-133 EDGTKEATS
+133 GSQVVATEEEYIVTIYTDNSYETEAEN
-142 IATAGTYYVYVT
+142 IKTAGTYYVVVSIGDKLATYEIV
-154 CGGKDNYYAITVQE
+154 VRE

-190 TKVDIYNQNGN
+190 TKVDIYNQHGN
-201 EVYATANSSKKI
+201 EVYVTANSSKKI
-213 QSEDKSATCDGIE
+213 QSEDKTATCDGIE

-243 VSVAAD
+243 VNVSAD

-303 GSYKFDVAA
+303 GSYEFDVAA
-312 GTYYFYVGASN
+312 GTYYFYVGATN
-323 DALGTNAGGWYFY
+323 ATLGTTAGGWYFY

-344 PTSSLTYSEIK
+344 PASSLTYSEIK
-355 VDASNAKTDF
+355 VDASNVRTDF

-419 KGHSDN
+419 KGHSDT
-425 YDIQVINPNATVE
+425 YDIQVINPNATIE

-485 VLDGETD
+485 VLDGEAD

-524 VKERKFEYK
+524 VKEEKFEYK

-627 TKDNLTSSSVV
+627 VKDANLTSGTDYKKQTLFEGNFVDV
-638 KDATIFDGNLITIT
+638 KVGT
-652 GGKNLGAPEGK
+652 GTCKADSNTA
-663 DGICNQEVQIKLD
+663 INQGEMQIKLD
-676 ANTDASKFKGL
+676 AGDGKEIIFVV
-687 ILNIKQKVALKLYMN
+687 KQKITLKIIAN
-702 CSTDKS
+702 AS
-708 GKTFV
+708 GNKKYI
-713 IKDPTGKIVFTS
+713 IKDAVGTELKAGDLS
-725 NDIVKNKT
+725 KT
-733 DNTLVEV
+733 ADGDTTIEI

-745 TYTIESLTGSVRFAG
+745 TYSFTSNGGGVRFAG

>member
-1 MRRNKLKVLSSLA
+1 MKRNKLKVLSSLA

-35 PSPTP
+35 QSPTT
-40 TPTENGGGATTTPTP
+40 TPTENGGGATTPTPTP
-55 TPVPTTPSQTTTT
+55 TPVPTTPSQSTTT
-68 TPNQSSTANTP
+68 TPNQSSTNTP
-79 AQKVVKSISIS
+79 EQNKIESISVS
-90 GGKTLYLVGEE
+90 GQTKE
-101 FSFDGVV
+101 FLPGSEFVFGGT
-108 VTKTYNDE
+108 VTKN
-116 TQETATADEVT
+116 
-127 YKIYSD
+127 YSD
-133 EDGTKEATS
+133 GSQVVATEEEYIVTIYTDNSYETEAEN
-142 IATAGTYYVYVT
+142 IKTAGTYYVVVSIGDKLATYEIV
-154 CGGKDNYYAITVQE
+154 VRE

-190 TKVDIYNQNGN
+190 TKVDIYNQHGN
-201 EVYATANSSKKI
+201 EVYVTANSSKKI
-213 QSEDKSATCDGIE
+213 QSEDKTATCDGIE

-243 VSVAAD
+243 VNVSAD

-303 GSYKFDVAA
+303 GSYEFDVAA
-312 GTYYFYVGASN
+312 GTYYFYVGATN
-323 DALGTNAGGWYFY
+323 ATLGTTAGGWYFY

-344 PTSSLTYSEIK
+344 PASSLTYSEIK
-355 VDASNAKTDF
+355 VDASNVRTDF

-419 KGHSDN
+419 KGHSDT
-425 YDIQVINPNATVE
+425 YDIQVINPNATIE

-476 YDAEKITYK
+476 YDVEKITYK
-485 VLDGETD
+485 VLDGEAD

-524 VKERKFEYK
+524 VKEGKFEYK

-627 TKDNLTSSSVV
+627 VKDANLTSGTDYKKQTLFEGNFVDV
-638 KDATIFDGNLITIT
+638 KVGT
-652 GGKNLGAPEGK
+652 GTCKADSNTA
-663 DGICNQEVQIKLD
+663 INQGEMQIKLD
-676 ANTDASKFKGL
+676 AGDGKEIIFVV
-687 ILNIKQKVALKLYMN
+687 KQKITLKIIAN
-702 CSTDKS
+702 AS
-708 GKTFV
+708 GNKKYI
-713 IKDPTGKIVFTS
+713 IKDAVGTELKAGDLS
-725 NDIVKNKT
+725 KT
-733 DNTLVEV
+733 ADGDTTIEI

-745 TYTIESLTGSVRFAG
+745 TYSFTSNGGGVRFAG

>member
-1 MRRNKLKVLSSLA
+1 MKRNKLKVLSSLA

-35 PSPTP
+35 QSPTP
-40 TPTENGGGATTTPTP
+40 TPTENGGGATTPTPTP
-55 TPVPTTPSQTTTT
+55 TPVPTTPSQSTTT
-68 TPNQSSTANTP
+68 TPNQSSTNTP
-79 AQKVVKSISIS
+79 EQNKIESISVS
-90 GGKTLYLVGEE
+90 GQTKE
-101 FSFDGVV
+101 FLPGSEFVFGGT
-108 VTKTYNDE
+108 VTKN
-116 TQETATADEVT
+116 
-127 YKIYSD
+127 YSD
-133 EDGTKEATS
+133 GSQVVATEEEYIVTIYTDNSYETEAEN
-142 IATAGTYYVYVT
+142 IKTAGTYYVVVSIGDKLATYEIV
-154 CGGKDNYYAITVQE
+154 VRE

-190 TKVDIYNQNGN
+190 TKVDIYNQHGN
-201 EVYATANSSKKI
+201 EVYVTANSSKKI
-213 QSEDKSATCDGIE
+213 QSEDKTATCDGIE

-243 VSVAAD
+243 VNVSAD

-303 GSYKFDVAA
+303 GSYEFDVAA
-312 GTYYFYVGASN
+312 GTYYFYVGATN
-323 DALGTNAGGWYFY
+323 ATLGTTAGAWYFY

-344 PTSSLTYSEIK
+344 PASSLTYSEIK
-355 VDASNAKTDF
+355 VDASNVRTDF

-419 KGHSDN
+419 KGHSDT
-425 YDIQVINPNATVE
+425 YDIQVINPNATIE

-485 VLDGETD
+485 VLDGEAD

-524 VKERKFEYK
+524 VKEGKFEYK

-627 TKDNLTSSSVV
+627 VKDANLTSGTDYKKQTLFEGNFVDV
-638 KDATIFDGNLITIT
+638 KVGT
-652 GGKNLGAPEGK
+652 GTCKADSNTA
-663 DGICNQEVQIKLD
+663 INQGEMQIKLD
-676 ANTDASKFKGL
+676 DGDGKEIIFVV
-687 ILNIKQKVALKLYMN
+687 KQKITLKIIAN
-702 CSTDKS
+702 AS
-708 GKTFV
+708 GNKKYI
-713 IKDPTGKIVFTS
+713 IKDAVGTELKAGDLS
-725 NDIVKNKT
+725 KT
-733 DNTLVEV
+733 ADGDTTIEI

-745 TYTIESLTGSVRFAG
+745 TYSFTSNDGGVRFAG

>member
-1 MRRNKLKVLSSLA
+1 MKRNKLKVLSSLA

-35 PSPTP
+35 QSPTT
-40 TPTENGGGATTTPTP
+40 TPTENGGGATTPTPTP
-55 TPVPTTPSQTTTT
+55 TPVPTTPSQSTTP
-68 TPNQSSTANTP
+68 TPNQSSTNTP
-79 AQKVVKSISIS
+79 EQNKIESISVS
-90 GGKTLYLVGEE
+90 GQTKE
-101 FSFDGVV
+101 FLPGSEFVFGGT
-108 VTKTYNDE
+108 VTKN
-116 TQETATADEVT
+116 
-127 YKIYSD
+127 YSD
-133 EDGTKEATS
+133 GSQVVATEEEYIVTIYTDNSYETEAEN
-142 IATAGTYYVYVT
+142 IKTAGTYYVVVSIGDKLATYEIV
-154 CGGKDNYYAITVQE
+154 VRE

-190 TKVDIYNQNGN
+190 TKVDIYNQHGN
-201 EVYATANSSKKI
+201 EVYVTANSSKKI
-213 QSEDKSATCDGIE
+213 QSEDKTATCDGIE

-243 VSVAAD
+243 VNVSAD

-303 GSYKFDVAA
+303 GSYEFDVAA
-312 GTYYFYVGASN
+312 GTYYFYVGATN
-323 DALGTNAGGWYFY
+323 ATLGTTAGGWYFY

-344 PTSSLTYSEIK
+344 PASSLTYSEIK
-355 VDASNAKTDF
+355 VDASNVRTDF

-419 KGHSDN
+419 KGHSDT
-425 YDIQVINPNATVE
+425 YDIQVINPNATIE

-485 VLDGETD
+485 VLDGEAD

-524 VKERKFEYK
+524 VKEGKFEYK

-609 SSNAI
+609 SSNTI

-627 TKDNLTSSSVV
+627 VKDANLTSGTDYKKQTLFEGNFVDV
-638 KDATIFDGNLITIT
+638 KVGT
-652 GGKNLGAPEGK
+652 GTCKADSNTA
-663 DGICNQEVQIKLD
+663 INQGEMQIKLD
-676 ANTDASKFKGL
+676 AGDGKEIIFVV
-687 ILNIKQKVALKLYMN
+687 KQKITLKIIAN
-702 CSTDKS
+702 AS
-708 GKTFV
+708 GNKKYI
-713 IKDPTGKIVFTS
+713 IKDAVGTELKAGDLS
-725 NDIVKNKT
+725 KT
-733 DNTLVEV
+733 ADGDTTIEI

-745 TYTIESLTGSVRFAG
+745 TYSFTSNGGGVRFAG

>member
-1 MRRNKLKVLSSLA
+1 MKRNKLKVLSSLA

-35 PSPTP
+35 QSPTT
-40 TPTENGGGATTTPTP
+40 TPTENGGGATTPTPTP
-55 TPVPTTPSQTTTT
+55 TPVPTTPSQSTTT
-68 TPNQSSTANTP
+68 TPNQSSTNTP
-79 AQKVVKSISIS
+79 EQNKIESISVS
-90 GGKTLYLVGEE
+90 GQTKE
-101 FSFDGVV
+101 FLPGSEFVFGGT
-108 VTKTYNDE
+108 VTKN
-116 TQETATADEVT
+116 
-127 YKIYSD
+127 YSD
-133 EDGTKEATS
+133 GSQVVATEEEYIVTIYTDNS
-142 IATAGTYYVYVT
+142 YETETENIKTAGTYYVVVSIGDKLATYEIV
-154 CGGKDNYYAITVQE
+154 VRE

-190 TKVDIYNQNGN
+190 TKVDIYNQHGN
-201 EVYATANSSKKI
+201 EVYVTANSSKKI
-213 QSEDKSATCDGIE
+213 QSEDKTATCDGIE

-243 VSVAAD
+243 VNVSAD

-303 GSYKFDVAA
+303 GSYEFDVAA
-312 GTYYFYVGASN
+312 GTYYFYVGATN
-323 DALGTNAGGWYFY
+323 ATLGTTAGGWYFY

-344 PTSSLTYSEIK
+344 PASSLTYSEIK
-355 VDASNAKTDF
+355 VDASNVRTDF

-419 KGHSDN
+419 KGHSDT
-425 YDIQVINPNATVE
+425 YDIQVINPNATIE

-485 VLDGETD
+485 VLDGEAD

-524 VKERKFEYK
+524 VKEGKFEYK

-627 TKDNLTSSSVV
+627 VKDANLTSGTDYKKQTLFEGNFVDV
-638 KDATIFDGNLITIT
+638 KVGT
-652 GGKNLGAPEGK
+652 GTCKADSNTA
-663 DGICNQEVQIKLD
+663 INQGEMQIKLD
-676 ANTDASKFKGL
+676 AGDGKEIIFVV
-687 ILNIKQKVALKLYMN
+687 KQKITLKIIAN
-702 CSTDKS
+702 AS
-708 GKTFV
+708 GNKKYI
-713 IKDPTGKIVFTS
+713 IKDAVGTELKAGDLS
-725 NDIVKNKT
+725 KT
-733 DNTLVEV
+733 ADGDTTIEI

-745 TYTIESLTGSVRFAG
+745 TYSFTSNGGGVRFAG

>member
-1 MRRNKLKVLSSLA
+1 MKRNKLKVLSSLA

-35 PSPTP
+35 QSPTS
-40 TPTENGGGATTTPTP
+40 TPTENGGGATTPTPTP

-68 TPNQSSTANTP
+68 TPNQSSTNTP
-79 AQKVVKSISIS
+79 EQNKIESISVS
-90 GGKTLYLVGEE
+90 GQTKE
-101 FSFDGVV
+101 FLPGSEFVFGGT
-108 VTKTYNDE
+108 VTKN
-116 TQETATADEVT
+116 
-127 YKIYSD
+127 YSD
-133 EDGTKEATS
+133 GSQVVATEEEYIVTIYTDNSYETEAEN
-142 IATAGTYYVYVT
+142 IKTAGTYYVVVSIGDKLATYEIV
-154 CGGKDNYYAITVQE
+154 VRE

-190 TKVDIYNQNGN
+190 TKVDIYNQHGN
-201 EVYATANSSKKI
+201 EVYVTANSSKKI
-213 QSEDKSATCDGIE
+213 QSEDKTATCDGIE

-243 VSVAAD
+243 VNVSAD

-303 GSYKFDVAA
+303 GSYEFDVAA
-312 GTYYFYVGASN
+312 GTYYFYVGATN
-323 DALGTNAGGWYFY
+323 ATLGTTAGGWYFY

-344 PTSSLTYSEIK
+344 PASSLTYSEIK
-355 VDASNAKTDF
+355 VDASNVRTDF

-419 KGHSDN
+419 KGHSDT
-425 YDIQVINPNATVE
+425 YDIQVINPNATIE

-485 VLDGETD
+485 VLDGEAD

-524 VKERKFEYK
+524 VKEGKFEYK

-627 TKDNLTSSSVV
+627 VKDANLTSGTDYKKQTLFEGNFVDV
-638 KDATIFDGNLITIT
+638 KVGT
-652 GGKNLGAPEGK
+652 GTCKADSNTA
-663 DGICNQEVQIKLD
+663 INQGEMQIKLD
-676 ANTDASKFKGL
+676 AGDGKEIIFVV
-687 ILNIKQKVALKLYMN
+687 KQKITLKIIAN
-702 CSTDKS
+702 AS
-708 GKTFV
+708 GNKKYI
-713 IKDPTGKIVFTS
+713 IKDAVGTELKAGDLS
-725 NDIVKNKT
+725 KT
-733 DNTLVEV
+733 ADGDTTIEI

-745 TYTIESLTGSVRFAG
+745 TYSFTSNGGGVRFAG

>member
-1 MRRNKLKVLSSLA
+1 MKRNKLKVLSSLA

-35 PSPTP
+35 QSPTT
-40 TPTENGGGATTTPTP
+40 TPTENGGGVTTPTPTP
-55 TPVPTTPSQTTTT
+55 TPVPTTPSQSTTT
-68 TPNQSSTANTP
+68 TPNQSSTNTP
-79 AQKVVKSISIS
+79 EQNKIESISVS
-90 GGKTLYLVGEE
+90 GQTKE
-101 FSFDGVV
+101 FLPGSEFVFGGT
-108 VTKTYNDE
+108 VTKN
-116 TQETATADEVT
+116 
-127 YKIYSD
+127 YSD
-133 EDGTKEATS
+133 GSQVVATEEEYIVTIYTDNSYETEAEN
-142 IATAGTYYVYVT
+142 IKTAGTYYVVVSIGDKLATYEIV
-154 CGGKDNYYAITVQE
+154 VRE

-190 TKVDIYNQNGN
+190 TKVDIYNQHGN

-213 QSEDKSATCDGIE
+213 QSEDKTATCDGIE

-243 VSVAAD
+243 VNVSAD

-303 GSYKFDVAA
+303 GSYEFDVAA
-312 GTYYFYVGASN
+312 GTYYFYVGATN
-323 DALGTNAGGWYFY
+323 ATLGTTAGGWYFY

-344 PTSSLTYSEIK
+344 PASSLTYSEIK
-355 VDASNAKTDF
+355 VDASNVRTDF

-419 KGHSDN
+419 KGHSDT
-425 YDIQVINPNATVE
+425 YDIQVINPNATIE

-485 VLDGETD
+485 VLDGEAD

-524 VKERKFEYK
+524 VKEGKFEYK

-638 KDATIFDGNLITIT
+638 KNVTIFDGNLITIT

-745 TYTIESLTGSVRFAG
+745 TYTIESITGSVRFAG

>member
-1 MRRNKLKVLSSLA
+1 MKRNKLKVLSSLA

-24 ACNNNTGSGTT
+24 ACNNTGSGTT
-35 PSPTP
+35 QSPTP
-40 TPTENGGGATTTPTP
+40 TPTENGGGATTPTPTP
-55 TPVPTTPSQTTTT
+55 TPVPTTPSQSTTT
-68 TPNQSSTANTP
+68 TPNQSSTNTP
-79 AQKVVKSISIS
+79 EQNKIESISVS
-90 GGKTLYLVGEE
+90 GQTKE
-101 FSFDGVV
+101 FLPGSEFVFGGT
-108 VTKTYNDE
+108 VTKN
-116 TQETATADEVT
+116 
-127 YKIYSD
+127 YSD
-133 EDGTKEATS
+133 GSQVVATEEEYIVTIYTDNSYETEAEN
-142 IATAGTYYVYVT
+142 IKTAGTYYVVVSIGDKLATYEIV
-154 CGGKDNYYAITVQE
+154 VRE

-190 TKVDIYNQNGN
+190 TKVDIYNQHGN
-201 EVYATANSSKKI
+201 EVYVTANSSKKI
-213 QSEDKSATCDGIE
+213 QSEDKTATCDGIE

-243 VSVAAD
+243 VNVSAD

-303 GSYKFDVAA
+303 GSYEFDVAA
-312 GTYYFYVGASN
+312 GTYYFYVGATN
-323 DALGTNAGGWYFY
+323 ATLGTTAGGWYFY

-344 PTSSLTYSEIK
+344 PASSLTYSEIK
-355 VDASNAKTDF
+355 VDASNVRTDF

-419 KGHSDN
+419 KGHSDT
-425 YDIQVINPNATVE
+425 YDIQVINPNATIE

-485 VLDGETD
+485 VLDGEAD

-524 VKERKFEYK
+524 VKEGKFEYK

-584 TLIDTATNAFAS
+584 TLIDTATKAFAS

-627 TKDNLTSSSVV
+627 VKDANLTSGTDYKKQTLFEGNFVDV
-638 KDATIFDGNLITIT
+638 KVGT
-652 GGKNLGAPEGK
+652 GTCKADSNTA
-663 DGICNQEVQIKLD
+663 INQGEMQIKLD
-676 ANTDASKFKGL
+676 AGDGKEIIFVV
-687 ILNIKQKVALKLYMN
+687 KQKITLKIIAN
-702 CSTDKS
+702 AS
-708 GKTFV
+708 GNKKYI
-713 IKDPTGKIVFTS
+713 IKDAVGTELKAGDLS
-725 NDIVKNKT
+725 KT
-733 DNTLVEV
+733 ADGDTTIEI

-745 TYTIESLTGSVRFAG
+745 TYSFTSNGGGVRFAG

>member
-1 MRRNKLKVLSSLA
+1 MKRNKLKVLSSLA

-35 PSPTP
+35 QSPTT
-40 TPTENGGGATTTPTP
+40 TPTENGGGATTTTPTP
-55 TPVPTTPSQTTTT
+55 TPVPTTPSQSTTT
-68 TPNQSSTANTP
+68 TPNQSSTNTP
-79 AQKVVKSISIS
+79 EQNKIESISVS
-90 GGKTLYLVGEE
+90 GQTKE
-101 FSFDGVV
+101 FLPGSEFVFGGT
-108 VTKTYNDE
+108 VTKN
-116 TQETATADEVT
+116 
-127 YKIYSD
+127 YSD
-133 EDGTKEATS
+133 GSQVVATEEEYIVTIYTDNSYETEAEN
-142 IATAGTYYVYVT
+142 IKTAGTYYVVVSIGDKLATYEIV
-154 CGGKDNYYAITVQE
+154 VRE

-190 TKVDIYNQNGN
+190 TKVDIYNQHGN
-201 EVYATANSSKKI
+201 EVYVTANSSKKI
-213 QSEDKSATCDGIE
+213 QSEDKTATCDGIE

-243 VSVAAD
+243 VNVSAD

-303 GSYKFDVAA
+303 GSYEFDVAA
-312 GTYYFYVGASN
+312 GTYYFYVGATN
-323 DALGTNAGGWYFY
+323 ATLGTTAGGWYFY

-344 PTSSLTYSEIK
+344 PASSLTYSEIK
-355 VDASNAKTDF
+355 VDASNVRTDF

-419 KGHSDN
+419 KGHSDT
-425 YDIQVINPNATVE
+425 YDIQVINPNATIE

-485 VLDGETD
+485 VLDGEAD

-524 VKERKFEYK
+524 VKEGKFEYK

-627 TKDNLTSSSVV
+627 VKDANLTSGTDYKNQTLFEGNFVDV
-638 KDATIFDGNLITIT
+638 KVGT
-652 GGKNLGAPEGK
+652 GTCKADSNTA
-663 DGICNQEVQIKLD
+663 INQGEMQIKLD
-676 ANTDASKFKGL
+676 AGDGKEIIFVV
-687 ILNIKQKVALKLYMN
+687 KQKITLKIIAN
-702 CSTDKS
+702 AS
-708 GKTFV
+708 GNKKYI
-713 IKDPTGKIVFTS
+713 IKDAVGTELKVGDLS
-725 NDIVKNKT
+725 KT
-733 DNTLVEV
+733 ADGDTTIEI

-745 TYTIESLTGSVRFAG
+745 TYSFTSNGGGVRFAG

>member
-1 MRRNKLKVLSSLA
+1 MKRNKLKVLSSLT

-35 PSPTP
+35 QSPTT
-40 TPTENGGGATTTPTP
+40 TPTENGGGATTPTPTP
-55 TPVPTTPSQTTTT
+55 TPVPTTPSQSTTT
-68 TPNQSSTANTP
+68 TPNQSSTNTP
-79 AQKVVKSISIS
+79 EQNKIESISVS
-90 GGKTLYLVGEE
+90 GQTKE
-101 FSFDGVV
+101 FLPGSEFVFGGT
-108 VTKTYNDE
+108 VTKN
-116 TQETATADEVT
+116 
-127 YKIYSD
+127 YSD
-133 EDGTKEATS
+133 GSQVVATEEEYIVTIYTDNSYETEAEN
-142 IATAGTYYVYVT
+142 IKTAGTYYVVVSIGDKLATYEIV
-154 CGGKDNYYAITVQE
+154 VRE

-184 TKTDIS
+184 TETDIS
-190 TKVDIYNQNGN
+190 TKVDIYNQHGN
-201 EVYATANSSKKI
+201 EVYVTANSSKKI
-213 QSEDKSATCDGIE
+213 QSEDKTATCDGIE

-243 VSVAAD
+243 VNVSAD

-303 GSYKFDVAA
+303 GSYEFDVAA
-312 GTYYFYVGASN
+312 GTYYFYVGATN
-323 DALGTNAGGWYFY
+323 ATLGTTAGGWYFY

-344 PTSSLTYSEIK
+344 PASSLTYSEIK
-355 VDASNAKTDF
+355 VDASNVRTDF

-419 KGHSDN
+419 KGHSDT
-425 YDIQVINPNATVE
+425 YDIQVINPNATIE

-485 VLDGETD
+485 VLDGEAD

-524 VKERKFEYK
+524 VKEGKFEYK

-627 TKDNLTSSSVV
+627 VKDANLTSGTDYKKQTLFEGNFVDV
-638 KDATIFDGNLITIT
+638 KVGT
-652 GGKNLGAPEGK
+652 GTCKADSNTA
-663 DGICNQEVQIKLD
+663 INQGEMQIKLD
-676 ANTDASKFKGL
+676 AGDGKEIIFVV
-687 ILNIKQKVALKLYMN
+687 KQKITLKIIAN
-702 CSTDKS
+702 AS
-708 GKTFV
+708 GNKKYI
-713 IKDPTGKIVFTS
+713 IKDAVGTELKAGDLS
-725 NDIVKNKT
+725 KT
-733 DNTLVEV
+733 ADGDTTIEI

-745 TYTIESLTGSVRFAG
+745 TYSFTSNGGGVRFAG

>member
-1 MRRNKLKVLSSLA
+1 MKRNKLKVLSSLA

-35 PSPTP
+35 QSPTT
-40 TPTENGGGATTTPTP
+40 TPTENGGGATTPTPTP
-55 TPVPTTPSQTTTT
+55 TPVPTTPSQSTTT
-68 TPNQSSTANTP
+68 TPNQSSTNTP
-79 AQKVVKSISIS
+79 EQNKIESISVS
-90 GGKTLYLVGEE
+90 GQTKE
-101 FSFDGVV
+101 FLPGSEFVFGGT
-108 VTKTYNDE
+108 VTKN
-116 TQETATADEVT
+116 
-127 YKIYSD
+127 YSD
-133 EDGTKEATS
+133 GSQVVATEEEYIVTIYTDNSYETEAEN
-142 IATAGTYYVYVT
+142 IKTAGTYYVVVSIGDKLATYEIV
-154 CGGKDNYYAITVQE
+154 VRE

-190 TKVDIYNQNGN
+190 TKVDIYKQHRN
-201 EVYATANSSKKI
+201 EVYVTEKKKKKI
-213 QSEDKSATCDGIE
+213 QSEDKTATCDGIE

-243 VSVAAD
+243 VNVSAD

-303 GSYKFDVAA
+303 GSYEFDVAA
-312 GTYYFYVGASN
+312 GTYYFYVGATN
-323 DALGTNAGGWYFY
+323 ATLGTTAGGWYFY

-344 PTSSLTYSEIK
+344 PASSLTYSEIK
-355 VDASNAKTDF
+355 VDASNVRTDF

-419 KGHSDN
+419 KGHSDT
-425 YDIQVINPNATVE
+425 YDIQVINPNATIE

-485 VLDGETD
+485 VLDGEAD

-524 VKERKFEYK
+524 VKEGKFEYK

-627 TKDNLTSSSVV
+627 VKDANLTSGTDYKKQTLFEGNFVDV
-638 KDATIFDGNLITIT
+638 KVGT
-652 GGKNLGAPEGK
+652 GTCKADSNTA
-663 DGICNQEVQIKLD
+663 INQGEMQIKLD
-676 ANTDASKFKGL
+676 AGDGKEIIFVV
-687 ILNIKQKVALKLYMN
+687 KQKITLKIIAN
-702 CSTDKS
+702 AS
-708 GKTFV
+708 GNKKYI
-713 IKDPTGKIVFTS
+713 IKDAVGTELKAGDLS
-725 NDIVKNKT
+725 KT
-733 DNTLVEV
+733 ADGDTTIEI

-745 TYTIESLTGSVRFAG
+745 TYSFTSNGGGVRFAG

>member
-1 MRRNKLKVLSSLA
+1 MKRNKLKVLSSLA

-35 PSPTP
+35 QSPTT
-40 TPTENGGGATTTPTP
+40 TPTENGGGATTPTPTP
-55 TPVPTTPSQTTTT
+55 TPVPTTPSQSTTT
-68 TPNQSSTANTP
+68 TPNQSSTNTP
-79 AQKVVKSISIS
+79 EQNKIESISVS
-90 GGKTLYLVGEE
+90 GQTKE
-101 FSFDGVV
+101 FLPGSEFVFGGT
-108 VTKTYNDE
+108 VTKN
-116 TQETATADEVT
+116 
-127 YKIYSD
+127 YSD
-133 EDGTKEATS
+133 GSQVVATEEEYIVTIYTDNSYETEAEN
-142 IATAGTYYVYVT
+142 IKTAGTYYVVVSIGDKLATYEIV
-154 CGGKDNYYAITVQE
+154 VRE

-190 TKVDIYNQNGN
+190 TKVDIYNQHGN
-201 EVYATANSSKKI
+201 DVYVTANSSKKI
-213 QSEDKSATCDGIE
+213 QSEDKTATCDGIE

-243 VSVAAD
+243 VNVSAD

-303 GSYKFDVAA
+303 GSYEFDVAA
-312 GTYYFYVGASN
+312 GTYYFYVGATN
-323 DALGTNAGGWYFY
+323 ATLGTTAGGWYFY

-344 PTSSLTYSEIK
+344 PASSLTYSEIK
-355 VDASNAKTDF
+355 VDASNVRTDF

-419 KGHSDN
+419 KGHSDT
-425 YDIQVINPNATVE
+425 YDIQVINPNATIE

-485 VLDGETD
+485 VLDGEAD

-524 VKERKFEYK
+524 VKEGKFEYK

-627 TKDNLTSSSVV
+627 VKDANLTSGTDYKKQTLFEGNFVDV
-638 KDATIFDGNLITIT
+638 KVGT
-652 GGKNLGAPEGK
+652 GTCKADSNTA
-663 DGICNQEVQIKLD
+663 INQGEMQIKLD
-676 ANTDASKFKGL
+676 AGDGKEIIFVV
-687 ILNIKQKVALKLYMN
+687 KQKITLKIIAN
-702 CSTDKS
+702 AS
-708 GKTFV
+708 GNKKYI
-713 IKDPTGKIVFTS
+713 IKDAVGTELKAGDLS
-725 NDIVKNKT
+725 KT
-733 DNTLVEV
+733 ADGDTTIEI

-745 TYTIESLTGSVRFAG
+745 TYSFTSNGGGVRFAG

>member
-1 MRRNKLKVLSSLA
+1 MKRNKLKVLSSLA

-35 PSPTP
+35 QSPTP
-40 TPTENGGGATTTPTP
+40 APTENGGGATTPTPTP
-55 TPVPTTPSQTTTT
+55 TPVPTTPSQSTTT
-68 TPNQSSTANTP
+68 TPNQSSTNTP
-79 AQKVVKSISIS
+79 EQNKIESISVS
-90 GGKTLYLVGEE
+90 EQTKEFLPGSEFVFGGT
-101 FSFDGVV
+101 
-108 VTKTYNDE
+108 VTKN
-116 TQETATADEVT
+116 
-127 YKIYSD
+127 YSD
-133 EDGTKEATS
+133 GSQVVATEEEYIVTIYTDNSYETEAEN
-142 IATAGTYYVYVT
+142 IKTAGTYYVVVSIGDKLATYEIV
-154 CGGKDNYYAITVQE
+154 VRE

-190 TKVDIYNQNGN
+190 TKVDIYNQHGN
-201 EVYATANSSKKI
+201 EVYVTANSSKKI
-213 QSEDKSATCDGIE
+213 QSEDKTATCDGIE

-243 VSVAAD
+243 VNVSAD

-303 GSYKFDVAA
+303 GSYEFDVAA
-312 GTYYFYVGASN
+312 GTYYFYVGATN
-323 DALGTNAGGWYFY
+323 ATLGTTAGGWYFY

-344 PTSSLTYSEIK
+344 PASSLTYSEIK
-355 VDASNAKTDF
+355 VDASNVRTDF

-419 KGHSDN
+419 KGHSDT
-425 YDIQVINPNATVE
+425 YDIQVINPNATIE

-485 VLDGETD
+485 VLDGEAD

-524 VKERKFEYK
+524 VKEGKFEYK

-627 TKDNLTSSSVV
+627 VKDANLTSGTDYKKQTLFEGNFVDV
-638 KDATIFDGNLITIT
+638 KVGT
-652 GGKNLGAPEGK
+652 GTCKADSNTA
-663 DGICNQEVQIKLD
+663 INQGEMQIKLD
-676 ANTDASKFKGL
+676 AGDGKEIIFVV
-687 ILNIKQKVALKLYMN
+687 KQKITLKIIAN
-702 CSTDKS
+702 AS
-708 GKTFV
+708 GNKKYI
-713 IKDPTGKIVFTS
+713 IKDAVGTELKAGDLS
-725 NDIVKNKT
+725 KT
-733 DNTLVEV
+733 ADGDTTIEI

-745 TYTIESLTGSVRFAG
+745 TYSFTSNGGGVRFAG

>member
-55 TPVPTTPSQTTTT
+55 TPVPTTPSQTTT

-173 HENAVVKGVTP
+173 HENAVVKGVSSNITE
-184 TKTDIS
+184 KFN
-190 TKVDIYNQNGN
+190 IYSQNGN
-201 EVYATANSSKKI
+201 EVYATATSTKYLEYETKT
-213 QSEDKSATCDGIE
+213 ATVDGIE
-226 FSQRLKMQG
+226 FSQRLKMKG
-235 SAVAAGES
+235 SAVGKGET

-274 SSEQKR
+274 SDNKKR
-280 SFILTNNADYSREVA
+280 SFILTNNADVTREIA

-303 GSYKFDVAA
+303 GSYEFDVAA

-323 DALGTNAGGWYFY
+323 DALGTEAGGWYFY

-344 PTSSLTYSEIK
+344 PASSLTYSEIK
-355 VDASNAKTDF
+355 VDASNARTDF

-419 KGHSDN
+419 KGHSDT
-425 YDIQVINPNATVE
+425 YDIQVINPNATIE

-492 VTSQFTT
+492 VTSSFTT
-499 LTKGTYTVELTYA
+499 LTKGTYKVELTYA
-512 SKTTTYNITMLE
+512 SKTTTYDITMLE
-524 VKERKFEYK
+524 VKEGKFDYK

-548 VSYTDGT
+548 ISYTDGT
-555 DADWSKYNDTILSTA
+555 DADWSKYNETILSTA

-584 TLIDTATNAFAS
+584 ALIDTATNAFAS

-614 TLTVKNFNSESYY
+614 TLTVKNFNSESYS
-627 TKDNLTSSSVV
+627 TSGLTAGKDYKNSVL
-638 KDATIFDGNLITIT
+638 FEGNLVDVKIGT
-652 GGKNLGAPEGK
+652 GTCKADSDPA
-663 DGICNQEVQIKLD
+663 INQGEMQIKLD
-676 ANTDASKFKGL
+676 KEAGKEIIFVVKQRITLKIIANASGNKKY
-687 ILNIKQKVALKLYMN
+687 I
-702 CSTDKS
+702 
-708 GKTFV
+708 
-713 IKDPTGKIVFTS
+713 IKDAAGTELKAGDLS
-725 NDIVKNKT
+725 KT
-733 DNTLVEV
+733 ADGDTTIEI

-745 TYTIESLTGSVRFAG
+745 TYSFTSNGGGVRFAG

>member
-1 MRRNKLKVLSSLA
+1 MKRNKLKVLSSLA

-35 PSPTP
+35 QSPTT
-40 TPTENGGGATTTPTP
+40 TPTENGGGATTPTPTP
-55 TPVPTTPSQTTTT
+55 TPVPTTPSQSTTT
-68 TPNQSSTANTP
+68 TPNQSSTNTP
-79 AQKVVKSISIS
+79 EQNKIESISVS
-90 GGKTLYLVGEE
+90 GQTKE
-101 FSFDGVV
+101 FLPGSEFVFGGT
-108 VTKTYNDE
+108 VTKN
-116 TQETATADEVT
+116 
-127 YKIYSD
+127 YSD
-133 EDGTKEATS
+133 GSQVVATEEEYIVTIYTDNSYETEAEN
-142 IATAGTYYVYVT
+142 IKTAGTYYVVVSIGDKLATYEIV
-154 CGGKDNYYAITVQE
+154 VRE

-190 TKVDIYNQNGN
+190 TKVDIYNQHGN
-201 EVYATANSSKKI
+201 EVYVTANSSKKI
-213 QSEDKSATCDGIE
+213 QSEDKTATCDGIE

-243 VSVAAD
+243 VNVSAD

-303 GSYKFDVAA
+303 GSYEFDVAA
-312 GTYYFYVGASN
+312 GTYYFYVGATN
-323 DALGTNAGGWYFY
+323 ATLGTTAGGWYFY

-344 PTSSLTYSEIK
+344 PAMSLTYSEIK
-355 VDASNAKTDF
+355 VDASNVRTDF

-419 KGHSDN
+419 KGHSDT
-425 YDIQVINPNATVE
+425 YDIQVINPNATIE

-485 VLDGETD
+485 VLDGEAD

-524 VKERKFEYK
+524 VKEGKFEYK

-627 TKDNLTSSSVV
+627 VKDANLTSGTDYKKQTLFEGNFVDV
-638 KDATIFDGNLITIT
+638 KVGT
-652 GGKNLGAPEGK
+652 GTCKADSNTA
-663 DGICNQEVQIKLD
+663 INQGEMQIKLD
-676 ANTDASKFKGL
+676 AGDGKEIIFVV
-687 ILNIKQKVALKLYMN
+687 KQKITLKIIAN
-702 CSTDKS
+702 AS
-708 GKTFV
+708 GNKKYI
-713 IKDPTGKIVFTS
+713 IKDAVGTELKAGDLS
-725 NDIVKNKT
+725 KT
-733 DNTLVEV
+733 ADGDTTIEI

-745 TYTIESLTGSVRFAG
+745 TYSFTSNGGGVRFAG

>member
-35 PSPTP
+35 QSPTT
-40 TPTENGGGATTTPTP
+40 TPTENGGGATTPTPTP
-55 TPVPTTPSQTTTT
+55 TPVPTTPSQSTTP
-68 TPNQSSTANTP
+68 TPNQSSTNTP
-79 AQKVVKSISIS
+79 EQNKIESISVS
-90 GGKTLYLVGEE
+90 GQTKE
-101 FSFDGVV
+101 FLPGSEFVFGGT
-108 VTKTYNDE
+108 VTKN
-116 TQETATADEVT
+116 
-127 YKIYSD
+127 YSD
-133 EDGTKEATS
+133 GSQVVATEEEYIVTIYTDNSYETEAEN
-142 IATAGTYYVYVT
+142 IKTAGTYYVVVSIGDKLATYEIV
-154 CGGKDNYYAITVQE
+154 VRE

-184 TKTDIS
+184 TETDIS
-190 TKVDIYNQNGN
+190 TKVDIYNQHGN
-201 EVYATANSSKKI
+201 EVYVTANSSKKI
-213 QSEDKSATCDGIE
+213 QSEDKTATCDGIE

-243 VSVAAD
+243 VNVSAD

-303 GSYKFDVAA
+303 GSYEFDVAA
-312 GTYYFYVGASN
+312 GTYYFYVGATN
-323 DALGTNAGGWYFY
+323 ATLGTTAGGWYFY

-344 PTSSLTYSEIK
+344 PASSLTYSEIK
-355 VDASNAKTDF
+355 VDASNVRTDF

-419 KGHSDN
+419 KGHSDT
-425 YDIQVINPNATVE
+425 YDIQVINPNATIE

-485 VLDGETD
+485 VLDGEAD

-524 VKERKFEYK
+524 VKEGKFEYK

-627 TKDNLTSSSVV
+627 VKDANLTSGTDYKKQTLFEGNFVDV
-638 KDATIFDGNLITIT
+638 KVGT
-652 GGKNLGAPEGK
+652 GTCKADSNTA
-663 DGICNQEVQIKLD
+663 INQGEMQIKLD
-676 ANTDASKFKGL
+676 AGDGKEIIFVV
-687 ILNIKQKVALKLYMN
+687 KQKITLKIIAN
-702 CSTDKS
+702 AS
-708 GKTFV
+708 GNKKYI
-713 IKDPTGKIVFTS
+713 IKDAVGTELKAGDLS
-725 NDIVKNKT
+725 KT
-733 DNTLVEV
+733 ADGDTTIEI

-745 TYTIESLTGSVRFAG
+745 TYSFTSNGGGVRFAG

>member
-14 ILGIAGLGLA
+14 ILGIVGLGLA

-35 PSPTP
+35 QSPTT
-40 TPTENGGGATTTPTP
+40 TPTENGGGATTPTPTP
-55 TPVPTTPSQTTTT
+55 TPVPTTPSQSTTP
-68 TPNQSSTANTP
+68 TPNQSSTNTP
-79 AQKVVKSISIS
+79 EQNKIESISVS
-90 GGKTLYLVGEE
+90 GQTKE
-101 FSFDGVV
+101 FLPGSEFVFGGT
-108 VTKTYNDE
+108 VTKN
-116 TQETATADEVT
+116 
-127 YKIYSD
+127 YSD
-133 EDGTKEATS
+133 GSQVVATEEEYIVTIYTDNSYETEAEN
-142 IATAGTYYVYVT
+142 IKTAGTYYVVVSIGDKLATYEIV
-154 CGGKDNYYAITVQE
+154 VRE

-184 TKTDIS
+184 TETDIS
-190 TKVDIYNQNGN
+190 TKVDIYNQHGN
-201 EVYATANSSKKI
+201 EVYVTANSSKKI
-213 QSEDKSATCDGIE
+213 QSEDKTATCDGIE

-243 VSVAAD
+243 VNVSAD

-303 GSYKFDVAA
+303 GSYEFDVAA
-312 GTYYFYVGASN
+312 GTYYFYVGATN
-323 DALGTNAGGWYFY
+323 ATLGTTAGGWYFY

-344 PTSSLTYSEIK
+344 PASSLTYSEIK
-355 VDASNAKTDF
+355 VDASNVRTDF

-419 KGHSDN
+419 KGHSDT
-425 YDIQVINPNATVE
+425 YDIQVINPNATIE

-485 VLDGETD
+485 VLDGEAD

-524 VKERKFEYK
+524 VKEGKFEYK

-627 TKDNLTSSSVV
+627 VKDANLTSGTDYKKQTLFEGNFVDV
-638 KDATIFDGNLITIT
+638 KVGT
-652 GGKNLGAPEGK
+652 GTCKADSNTA
-663 DGICNQEVQIKLD
+663 INQGEMQIKLD
-676 ANTDASKFKGL
+676 AGDGKEIIFVV
-687 ILNIKQKVALKLYMN
+687 KQKITLKIIAN
-702 CSTDKS
+702 AS
-708 GKTFV
+708 GNKKYI
-713 IKDPTGKIVFTS
+713 IKDAVGTELKAGDLS
-725 NDIVKNKT
+725 KT
-733 DNTLVEV
+733 ADGDTTIEI

-745 TYTIESLTGSVRFAG
+745 TYSFTSNGGGVRFAG

>member
-35 PSPTP
+35 QSPTQ
-40 TPTENGGGATTTPTP
+40 TPTENGGGATTP
-55 TPVPTTPSQTTTT
+55 TPVPTTPSQSTTT
-68 TPNQSSTANTP
+68 TPNQSSTNTP
-79 AQKVVKSISIS
+79 EQNKIESISVS
-90 GGKTLYLVGEE
+90 GQTKE
-101 FSFDGVV
+101 FLPGSEFVFGGT
-108 VTKTYNDE
+108 VTKN
-116 TQETATADEVT
+116 
-127 YKIYSD
+127 YSD
-133 EDGTKEATS
+133 GSQVVATEEEYIVTIYTDNSYETEAEN
-142 IATAGTYYVYVT
+142 IKTAGTYYVVVSIGDKLATYEIV
-154 CGGKDNYYAITVQE
+154 VQE

-190 TKVDIYNQNGN
+190 TKVDIYNQHGN
-201 EVYATANSSKKI
+201 EVYVTANSSKKI
-213 QSEDKSATCDGIE
+213 QSEDKTATCDGIE

-243 VSVAAD
+243 VNVSAD

-303 GSYKFDVAA
+303 GSYEFDVAA
-312 GTYYFYVGASN
+312 GTYYFYVGATN
-323 DALGTNAGGWYFY
+323 ATLGTTAGGWYFY

-344 PTSSLTYSEIK
+344 PASSLTYSEIK
-355 VDASNAKTDF
+355 VDASNVRTDF

-419 KGHSDN
+419 KGHSDT
-425 YDIQVINPNATVE
+425 YDIQVINPNATIE

-485 VLDGETD
+485 VLDGEAD

-524 VKERKFEYK
+524 VKEGKFEYK

-627 TKDNLTSSSVV
+627 VKDANLTSGTDYKKQTLFEGNFVDV
-638 KDATIFDGNLITIT
+638 KVGT
-652 GGKNLGAPEGK
+652 GTCKADSNT
-663 DGICNQEVQIKLD
+663 DINQGEMQIKLD
-676 ANTDASKFKGL
+676 AGDGKEIIFVV
-687 ILNIKQKVALKLYMN
+687 KQKITLKIIAN
-702 CSTDKS
+702 AS
-708 GKTFV
+708 GNKKYI
-713 IKDPTGKIVFTS
+713 IKDAVGTELKAGDLS
-725 NDIVKNKT
+725 KT
-733 DNTLVEV
+733 ADGDTTIEI

-745 TYTIESLTGSVRFAG
+745 TYSFTSNGGGVRFAG

>member
-1 MRRNKLKVLSSLA
+1 MKRNKLKVLSSLA

-35 PSPTP
+35 QSPTQ
-40 TPTENGGGATTTPTP
+40 TPTENGGGATTPTPTP
-55 TPVPTTPSQTTTT
+55 TPVPTTPSQSTTT
-68 TPNQSSTANTP
+68 TPNQSSTNTP
-79 AQKVVKSISIS
+79 EQNKIESISVS
-90 GGKTLYLVGEE
+90 GQTKE
-101 FSFDGVV
+101 FLPGSEFVFGGT
-108 VTKTYNDE
+108 VTKN
-116 TQETATADEVT
+116 
-127 YKIYSD
+127 YSD
-133 EDGTKEATS
+133 GSQVVATEEEYIVTIYTDNSYETEAEN
-142 IATAGTYYVYVT
+142 IKTAGTYYVVVSIGDKLATYEIV
-154 CGGKDNYYAITVQE
+154 VRE

-190 TKVDIYNQNGN
+190 TKVDIYNQHGN
-201 EVYATANSSKKI
+201 EVYVTANSSKKI
-213 QSEDKSATCDGIE
+213 QSEDKTATCDGIE

-243 VSVAAD
+243 VNVSAD

-303 GSYKFDVAA
+303 GSYEFDVAA
-312 GTYYFYVGASN
+312 GTYYFYVGATN
-323 DALGTNAGGWYFY
+323 ATLGTTAGGWYFY

-344 PTSSLTYSEIK
+344 PASSLTYSEIK
-355 VDASNAKTDF
+355 VDASNVRTDF

-392 EDYKVTNTDDTE
+392 EDYKVTNNDDTE

-419 KGHSDN
+419 KGHSDT
-425 YDIQVINPNATVE
+425 YDIQVINPNATIE

-485 VLDGETD
+485 VLDGEAD

-524 VKERKFEYK
+524 VKEGKFEYK

-627 TKDNLTSSSVV
+627 VKDANLTSGTDYKKQTLFEGNFVDV
-638 KDATIFDGNLITIT
+638 KVGT
-652 GGKNLGAPEGK
+652 GTCKADSNTA
-663 DGICNQEVQIKLD
+663 INQGEMQIKLD
-676 ANTDASKFKGL
+676 PGDGKEIIFVV
-687 ILNIKQKVALKLYMN
+687 KQKITLKIIAN
-702 CSTDKS
+702 AS
-708 GKTFV
+708 GNKKYI
-713 IKDPTGKIVFTS
+713 IKDAVGTELKAGDLS
-725 NDIVKNKT
+725 KT
-733 DNTLVEV
+733 ADGDTTIEI

-745 TYTIESLTGSVRFAG
+745 TYSFTSNGGGVRFAG

>member
-1 MRRNKLKVLSSLA
+1 MKRNKLKVLSSLA

-35 PSPTP
+35 QSPTT
-40 TPTENGGGATTTPTP
+40 TPTENGGGATTPTPTP
-55 TPVPTTPSQTTTT
+55 TPVPTTPSQSTTT
-68 TPNQSSTANTP
+68 TPNQSSTNTP
-79 AQKVVKSISIS
+79 EQNKIESISVS
-90 GGKTLYLVGEE
+90 GQTKE
-101 FSFDGVV
+101 FLPGSEFVFGGT
-108 VTKTYNDE
+108 VTKN
-116 TQETATADEVT
+116 
-127 YKIYSD
+127 YSD
-133 EDGTKEATS
+133 GSQVVATEEEYIVTIYTDNSYETEAEN
-142 IATAGTYYVYVT
+142 IKTAGTYYVVVSIGDKLATYEIV
-154 CGGKDNYYAITVQE
+154 VRE

-190 TKVDIYNQNGN
+190 TKVDIYNQHGN
-201 EVYATANSSKKI
+201 EVYVTANSSKKI
-213 QSEDKSATCDGIE
+213 QSEDKTATCDGIE

-243 VSVAAD
+243 VNVSAD

-303 GSYKFDVAA
+303 GSYEFDVAA
-312 GTYYFYVGASN
+312 GTYYFYVGATN
-323 DALGTNAGGWYFY
+323 ATLGTTAGGWYFY

-344 PTSSLTYSEIK
+344 PASSLTYSEIK
-355 VDASNAKTDF
+355 VDASNVRTDF

-419 KGHSDN
+419 KGHSDT
-425 YDIQVINPNATVE
+425 YDIQVINPNATIE

-485 VLDGETD
+485 VLDGEAD

-524 VKERKFEYK
+524 VKEGKFEYK
-533 NEVAVGSDSYASSLI
+533 NEVAVGSDSYSSSLI

-627 TKDNLTSSSVV
+627 VKDANLTSGTDYKKQTLFEGNFVDV
-638 KDATIFDGNLITIT
+638 KVGT
-652 GGKNLGAPEGK
+652 GTCKADSNTA
-663 DGICNQEVQIKLD
+663 INQGEMQIKLD
-676 ANTDASKFKGL
+676 AGDGKEIIFVV
-687 ILNIKQKVALKLYMN
+687 KQKITLKIIAN
-702 CSTDKS
+702 AS
-708 GKTFV
+708 GNKKYI
-713 IKDPTGKIVFTS
+713 IKDAVGTELKAGDLS
-725 NDIVKNKT
+725 KT
-733 DNTLVEV
+733 ADGDTTIEI

-745 TYTIESLTGSVRFAG
+745 TYSFTSNGGGVRFAG

>member
-1 MRRNKLKVLSSLA
+1 MKRNKLKVLSSLA

-35 PSPTP
+35 QSPTT
-40 TPTENGGGATTTPTP
+40 TPTENGGGATTPTPTP
-55 TPVPTTPSQTTTT
+55 TPVPTTPSQSTTT
-68 TPNQSSTANTP
+68 TPNQSSTNTP
-79 AQKVVKSISIS
+79 EQNKIESISVS
-90 GGKTLYLVGEE
+90 GQTKE
-101 FSFDGVV
+101 FLPGSEFVFGGT
-108 VTKTYNDE
+108 VTKN
-116 TQETATADEVT
+116 
-127 YKIYSD
+127 YSD
-133 EDGTKEATS
+133 GSQVVATEEEYIVTIYTDNSYETEAEN
-142 IATAGTYYVYVT
+142 IKTAGTYYVVVSIGDKLATYEIV
-154 CGGKDNYYAITVQE
+154 VRE

-190 TKVDIYNQNGN
+190 TKVDIYNQHGN
-201 EVYATANSSKKI
+201 EVYVTANSSKKI
-213 QSEDKSATCDGIE
+213 QSEDKTATCDGIE

-243 VSVAAD
+243 VNVSAD

-303 GSYKFDVAA
+303 GSYEFDVAA
-312 GTYYFYVGASN
+312 GTYYFYVGATN
-323 DALGTNAGGWYFY
+323 ATLGTTAGGWYFY

-344 PTSSLTYSEIK
+344 PASSLTYSEIK
-355 VDASNAKTDF
+355 VDASNVRTDF

-419 KGHSDN
+419 KGHSDT
-425 YDIQVINPNATVE
+425 YDIQVINPNATIE

-485 VLDGETD
+485 VLDGEAD

-524 VKERKFEYK
+524 VKEGKFEYK

-627 TKDNLTSSSVV
+627 VKDANLTSGTDYKKQTLFEGNFVDV
-638 KDATIFDGNLITIT
+638 KVGT
-652 GGKNLGAPEGK
+652 GTCKADSNTA
-663 DGICNQEVQIKLD
+663 INQGEMQIKLD
-676 ANTDASKFKGL
+676 AGDGKEIIFVV
-687 ILNIKQKVALKLYMN
+687 KQKITLKIIANASGNKKYIIKDAVGTEL
-702 CSTDKS
+702 KS
-708 GKTFV
+708 GDLSKTADGDTT
-713 IKDPTGKIVFTS
+713 IEI
-725 NDIVKNKT
+725 
-733 DNTLVEV
+733 

-745 TYTIESLTGSVRFAG
+745 TYSFTSNGGGVRFAG